1 MSIDELVQGLK
12 TLNNDKIK
20 TIDFEKIMNQ
30 LDSNKNGFVD
40 YTEFI
45 AGCLHTA
52 SMLKEKHLLNAFRY
66 FDKVG
71 VMSDCRI
78 KMRR

>member
-1 MSIDELVQGLK
+1 MSIDELITGLK

-20 TIDFEKIMNQ
+20 GIDFEKIMNQ

-71 VMSDCRI
+71 LEASLG
-78 KMRR
+78 